1 MKKAEITICLA
12 VVKSFV
18 KGQVSVLLVAR
29 RPRHSDKENIMR
41 MNRAIMA
48 MGLICLLTCVHQV
61 DASTVVAWG
70 DNRWGQVSNAPT
82 GTGFT
87 AIAAGDAT
95 VYALR
100 ANGSIVAWGENWD
113 GEVSN
118 APTGTGFT
126 AIAGGMFNGYA
137 LRANG
142 SIVAWGGSEF
152 GNVSNAPTGT
162 GFTAIAGGGATTGY
176 ALSPVPEPATLLLLG
191 FGGLTLRLR
200 PGQVLGKI
208 K

>member
-87 AIAAGDAT
+87 AIA
-95 VYALR
+95 
-100 ANGSIVAWGENWD
+100 
-113 GEVSN
+113 
-118 APTGTGFT
+118 
-126 AIAGGMFNGYA
+126 
-137 LRANG
+137 
-142 SIVAWGGSEF
+142 
-152 GNVSNAPTGT
+152 
-162 GFTAIAGGGATTGY
+162 GGGATTGY